1 MPDWLQMFLRSL
13 ALIIVLFFVIRLLGK
28 KRINQL
34 SIFDFISS
42 LVASSLVAITIL
54 DKGVSFQTGLLALS
68 VWLIIP
74 LIVDLI
80 SLKSKRFRNF
90 IQGKSTVIIKEGKIL
105 EDNLKKERL
114 STDDLLYHLRENNVF
129 KAADV
134 EFALL
139 EPTGKM
145 TVMPKSEQ
153 QPLTRKDVN
162 IKTAPQSEIHT
173 VIMDGVILLEPLGEQ
188 GKNPAWLESEL
199 EKMNV
204 TKENVF
210 LAQLDD
216 DAQLTVDLYDDK
228 ITTPSPSKKPLLL
241 ASLKKAQADLELFSL
256 ATENEASKSLYE
268 RNQKRL
274 TKAIHTLSP
283 YLTE

>member
-1 MPDWLQMFLRSL
+1 MPEWLQMILRSL
-13 ALIIVLFFVIRLLGK
+13 ALIFILFSLIKLLGK
-28 KRINQL
+28 KRTNQL
-34 SIFDFISS
+34 SIFDFIAALVVSS
-42 LVASSLVAITIL
+42 MGAVIVL
-54 DKGVSFQTGLLALS
+54 DNTLPFSQSLLALS
-68 VWLIIP
+68 IWLIIP
-74 LIVDLI
+74 FIVDFL

-114 STDDLLYHLRENNVF
+114 STDDLLYHLRENNIF

-153 QPLTRKDVN
+153 QPLTRSDLN
-162 IKTAPQSEIHT
+162 INTAPQSEIHT
-173 VIMDGVILLEPLGEQ
+173 VIMDGEILLEPLSEQ
-188 GKNPAWLESEL
+188 GKNPSWLNAEL
-199 EKMNV
+199 EKINV

-216 DAQLTVDLYDDK
+216 DAQLTV
-228 ITTPSPSKKPLLL
+228 
-241 ASLKKAQADLELFSL
+241 EL
-256 ATENEASKSLYE
+256 
-268 RNQKRL
+268 
-274 TKAIHTLSP
+274 
-283 YLTE
+283 

>member
-42 LVASSLVAITIL
+42 LVSSSLVAITIL

-80 SLKSKRFRNF
+80 SLKSKRFRDF

>member
-80 SLKSKRFRNF
+80 SLKSKRFRDF